1 MVIFHSYVNHANM
14 NANAPG
20 LIHSTKCL
28 QDEMW
33 VWQSLRPKHL
43 DAIITQLTADH
54 CHRLCISRMMTH
66 TQNQCKTCK
75 NLRRTRVQIQNM
87 SGSKCKEHGMYLGSF
102 DAGAH
107 IPKRKYKFDGPWVFF
122 YIRCHNRN
130 SWMILFGDVC
140 FFNWLKI
147 GKIGKIWLIILS
159 SFSPLD
165 LPEIA
170 GLTQHFPISQDVL
183 VHIAHTDLSGE
194 TVWCL
199 LPHGLPDKCP
209 VVSRWEATYPP
220 SSGPTWKGISEF
232 YRVGPPNI

>member
-1 MVIFHSYVNHANM
+1 MECIWDHSMLVLTSPRGNTSSTV
-14 NANAPG
+14 PG
-20 LIHSTKCL
+20 CFFTLGVTTAIPGWFCL
-28 QDEMW
+28 MF
-33 VWQSLRPKHL
+33 V
-43 DAIITQLTADH
+43 
-54 CHRLCISRMMTH
+54 
-66 TQNQCKTCK
+66 
-75 NLRRTRVQIQNM
+75 
-87 SGSKCKEHGMYLGSF
+87 
-102 DAGAH
+102 
-107 IPKRKYKFDGPWVFF
+107 
-122 YIRCHNRN
+122 
-130 SWMILFGDVC
+130 

-199 LPHGLPDKCP
+199 LPHDLPDKCP

-232 YRVGPPNI
+232 YRVGPPKYLSLELKSL